1 MSVSRNILL
10 YAALFLT
17 IFFMNTGCHKK
28 DIRDYF
34 TYPVTANINGTK
46 YLAKYGFPAGGPVT
60 RYSIFK
66 DGIFFR
72 LYARPTLHYSESDT
86 IKIRSTSLEL
96 QFCSAS
102 PIKTGYKYALS
113 VPEEGISI
121 NYKSS
126 IATVGLPDVPSTFG
140 NGYIEFTEITENEKY
155 PKEKCMKGTFS
166 FKAPSPL
173 GKNDKIQEWIIK
185 GEFNIN
191 VREDDYYKDRTM
203 DEVMQK
209 SRKPNT

>member
-1 MSVSRNILL
+1 M
-10 YAALFLT
+10 
-17 IFFMNTGCHKK
+17 
-28 DIRDYF
+28 
-34 TYPVTANINGTK
+34 
-46 YLAKYGFPAGGPVT
+46 
-60 RYSIFK
+60 
-66 DGIFFR
+66 
-72 LYARPTLHYSESDT
+72 
-86 IKIRSTSLEL
+86 
-96 QFCSAS
+96 
-102 PIKTGYKYALS
+102 
-113 VPEEGISI
+113 
-121 NYKSS
+121 
-126 IATVGLPDVPSTFG
+126 PDVPSTFG